1 MLAACAT
8 LPDENFPTRAPLP
21 PVAQTPTPIPA
32 AEPAAPAA
40 APSADTTT
48 QNDSTAAATNNEPT
62 PAAQLAGLTLDQYPD
77 LLDRVRAGFQLEDID
92 NRAID
97 LQLSWY
103 ARNPEYLERVFGRAE
118 LYLHHIVKE
127 AERRGMPLEIALL
140 PVIESAFE
148 PWAYSPSRAAGLWQF
163 IADTGQRYGLKQ
175 NWWYEGRRD
184 VVESTRAALDYLQF
198 MHDEFNGDWLLAVAG
213 YNCGEN
219 CVARR
224 VRENRAA
231 GRPIDFFSLHLPAET
246 RAYVPKLMAM
256 RRLIANPQDYGIEFS
271 HIPNEPYFSR
281 VSISGPIDLKLAAD
295 LAGLTHEAV
304 FELNP
309 AFHRWASP
317 PNGPFELLL
326 PTDAADLFRENVTK
340 LTPDEMMRVTRHT
353 VARGDTV
360 ASISQRYSTQ
370 PLIVRQLNDLGNG
383 KLVVGSELRV
393 PSGMTTLPDKVL
405 RAAAR
410 FDGGNRRL
418 LARRGLRRPHLHVVR
433 RGDSLWAIARRNG
446 MDVRTLARLNNLRP
460 GQKLQAGRRLIV
472 GRSAAPNGSAPNG
485 KTQRVALASGSSRT
499 IHYKVRRGDTLFRI
513 ARIHNVT
520 VDQIL
525 SWNGMGAGSG
535 IRPGQRLSITL
546 ARSR

>member
-1 MLAACAT
+1 M
-8 LPDENFPTRAPLP
+8 
-21 PVAQTPTPIPA
+21 
-32 AEPAAPAA
+32 
-40 APSADTTT
+40 
-48 QNDSTAAATNNEPT
+48 
-62 PAAQLAGLTLDQYPD
+62 
-77 LLDRVRAGFQLEDID
+77 
-92 NRAID
+92 
-97 LQLSWY
+97 
-103 ARNPEYLERVFGRAE
+103 
-118 LYLHHIVKE
+118 
-127 AERRGMPLEIALL
+127 
-140 PVIESAFE
+140 
-148 PWAYSPSRAAGLWQF
+148 
-163 IADTGQRYGLKQ
+163 
-175 NWWYEGRRD
+175 
-184 VVESTRAALDYLQF
+184 VESTRAALDYLQF

-485 KTQRVALASGSSRT
+485 KMARVALASGSSRT

-525 SWNGMGAGSG
+525 SWNGMGASSG